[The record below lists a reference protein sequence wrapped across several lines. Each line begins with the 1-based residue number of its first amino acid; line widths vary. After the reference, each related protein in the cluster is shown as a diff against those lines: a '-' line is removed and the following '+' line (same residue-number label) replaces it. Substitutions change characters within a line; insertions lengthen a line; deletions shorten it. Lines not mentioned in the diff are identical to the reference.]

1 MQTSHPINEAENTP
15 KAMKNGAHILYM
27 YNELEK
33 YIEIAY
39 EYIYMGLLNDSIV
52 LFMES
57 EEIITTIKTR
67 LQHSDL
73 QDFHNRVNNF
83 IYINANEFY
92 VVNKKLNAE
101 KLIKLL
107 QPFLKKGASIR
118 TWGNVPLPSNEAML
132 ENIRQYECDC
142 DHFIMNEK
150 VIFVCTYN
158 ALITLSY
165 IQNELLK
172 THTHIMEATEKVNY
186 LVNR

>member
-52 LFMES
+52 IFMES

-73 QDFHNRVNNF
+73 LGFHNRVNNF

-107 QPFLKKGASIR
+107 QPFLKLTRNK
-118 TWGNVPLPSNEAML
+118 
-132 ENIRQYECDC
+132 
-142 DHFIMNEK
+142 
-150 VIFVCTYN
+150 
-158 ALITLSY
+158 
-165 IQNELLK
+165 
-172 THTHIMEATEKVNY
+172 
-186 LVNR
+186 